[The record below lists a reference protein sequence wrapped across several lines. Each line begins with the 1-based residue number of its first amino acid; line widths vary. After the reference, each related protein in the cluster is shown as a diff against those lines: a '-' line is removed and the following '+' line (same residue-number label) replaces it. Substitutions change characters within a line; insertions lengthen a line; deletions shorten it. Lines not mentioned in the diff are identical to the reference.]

1 MRLAYLSPLPPSPT
15 GVADYSAALL
25 HELAREAEIDVFSD
39 GPPALASLGGE
50 ARSKARPI
58 HELELLHARY
68 DAVIGHLGNSPH
80 HGAIYDT
87 LLRYPGIVVLHDGT
101 LHHFF
106 VDRTLHR
113 GDAPSYLREMA
124 YAHGEAGYDAAV
136 LVVRGA
142 GIFPFYEFPLI
153 RRAVDRARGVIV
165 HSETVRQAV
174 LKARP
179 EARVQVI
186 DHFAFL
192 PDPPA
197 KTGEVMRRELGLPGD
212 AFVVASFG
220 QVAPGKRGEIA
231 LRGFAQ
237 FATNAPYAR
246 FIWVGDLTEEYDLRP
261 EVEQLG
267 LKGKVIFTGR
277 VPADDLPNYL
287 AMCDIAVNL
296 RFPTTGEASGAVMRL
311 LAHGKPTLVSNV
323 GWFAEL
329 PAEVVVKVDVGSG
342 ESEAV
347 AAWLT
352 RLATDPA
359 LCSRTGAAAREFAYV
374 RTPARA
380 AHEYLDFVREIAGEN
395 HVRAA

>member
-1 MRLAYLSPLPPSPT
+1 MKLAYLSPLPPSPS

-25 HELAREAEIDVFSD
+25 PELAREAEIDLFYD
-39 GPPALASLGGE
+39 EPALVASLPRG
-50 ARSKARPI
+50 ARSGVRSVR
-58 HELELLHARY
+58 EFESLHARY
-68 DAVIGHLGNSPH
+68 AAVIYHMGNSAH
-80 HGAIYDT
+80 HDAIYDA

-113 GDAPSYLREMA
+113 GDGPSYLREMA

-136 LVVRGA
+136 LIARGA
-142 GIFPFYEFPLI
+142 GIFPFYRFPLI
-153 RRAVDRARGVIV
+153 RRAVDRAQGVIV
-165 HSETVRQAV
+165 HSDTLRRAV

-179 EARVQVI
+179 GARVRVI
-186 DHFAFL
+186 DHLAF
-192 PDPPA
+192 PPNPPA
-197 KTGEVMRRELGLPGD
+197 KTREAMLRELGLPRA

-220 QVAPGKRGEIA
+220 QVALGKRGEIA
-231 LRGFAQ
+231 LQGFSR
-237 FATNAPYAR
+237 FAENAPHTR
-246 FIWVGDLTEEYDLRP
+246 FIWVGDSSGEYDLRQG
-261 EVEQLG
+261 VEPLG

-287 AMCDIAVNL
+287 ALCDVAINL

-311 LAHGKPTLVSNV
+311 LAYGKPTLVSNV

-329 PAEVVVKVDVGSG
+329 PSEVVVKVDVGRG

-347 AAWLT
+347 GVWLT

-359 LCSRTGAAAREFAYV
+359 LYARTSAAAREFA
-374 RTPARA
+374 RERMPPRA
-380 AHEYLDFVREIAGEN
+380 AREYLDFVREVAGESYA
-395 HVRAA
+395 RAA